1 MANLP
6 EHRNRYTGEVIANAV
21 EVCPACHRNFAST
34 RAGDEHRITLN
45 GKRVCADPAEI
56 GLELTVNRW
65 GALIYRRPSK
75 AVPVGIRE
83 PISEQLSPSKG
94 ELLKVS

>member
-21 EVCPACHRNFAST
+21 EVCSVCHRNFAST
-34 RAGDEHRITLN
+34 RAGDEHRVITN
-45 GKRVCADPAEI
+45 GKRVCADPLEV

-65 GALIYRRPSK
+65 GALVYRRPSK
-75 AVPVGIRE
+75 AVQLGIRE
-83 PISEQLSPSKG
+83 AITEELSLSKG

>member
-21 EVCPACHRNFAST
+21 EVCPSCHRNFAST
-34 RAGDEHRITLN
+34 RAGDQHRATLN
-45 GKRVCADPAEI
+45 GRRVCLEPSEA

-65 GALIYRRPSK
+65 GALVYRRPVK

-83 PISEQLSPSKG
+83 AISEQLFPSKG